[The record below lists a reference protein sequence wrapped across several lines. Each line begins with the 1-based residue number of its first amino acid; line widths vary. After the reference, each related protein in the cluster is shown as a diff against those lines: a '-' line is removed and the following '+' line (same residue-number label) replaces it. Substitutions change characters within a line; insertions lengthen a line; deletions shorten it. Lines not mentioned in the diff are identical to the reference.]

1 MVQVFFA
8 SSNARRR
15 PRSSSTRRTHRRN
28 PVVSFRTGCSPAKGQ
43 KVECCSLPFIY
54 SREWDPKRGSQSAF
68 HRVIIIERY
77 DARGKNA
84 IIFDERCERDIDFD
98 ERRRHFLTVLL
109 TENSYS
115 PTGSCD
121 RTLIDSRLSSSSSPM
136 SNAGDASSVV
146 GAAPTPSR
154 KEDL

>member
-98 ERRRHFLTVLL
+98 ERRHFLTVLL
-109 TENSYS
+109 TENAYS

-136 SNAGDASSVV
+136 SNAGYASSVV

>member
-1 MVQVFFA
+1 MVVFFA

-15 PRSSSTRRTHRRN
+15 PRSSSTRRAHRRN
-28 PVVSFRTGCSPAKGQ
+28 PVVSFRTGCSLLAKGQ
-43 KVECCSLPFIY
+43 KVECCSLPFTQ
-54 SREWDPKRGSQSAF
+54 SRIWDPKRGSQSASSSCH
-68 HRVIIIERY
+68 HRALRDE
-77 DARGKNA
+77 RGKNA
-84 IIFDERCERDIDFD
+84 IFDERCEREIDFD
-98 ERRRHFLTVLL
+98 ERRHFLLTVLL

-136 SNAGDASSVV
+136 SNASGDASSVV